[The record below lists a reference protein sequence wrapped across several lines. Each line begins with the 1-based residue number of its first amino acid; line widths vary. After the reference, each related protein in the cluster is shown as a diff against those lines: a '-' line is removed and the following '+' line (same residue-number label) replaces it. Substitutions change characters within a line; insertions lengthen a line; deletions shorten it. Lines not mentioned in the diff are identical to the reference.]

1 MCEISA
7 ATPVAG
13 LIGYATIIMQI
24 DGRLAATNR
33 VGIEIP
39 TASGERNTY
48 GWNMKEQRGRREARE
63 RRGCLYFNTLT
74 RRAKYLRCSV
84 EEEVVARRGDDDDRV

>member
-1 MCEISA
+1 LITDADSGNIQTTNPLCEMA
-7 ATPVAG
+7 GATPVAA

-39 TASGERNTY
+39 SAPGERNTA
-48 GWNMKEQRGRREARE
+48 G
-63 RRGCLYFNTLT
+63 T
-74 RRAKYLRCSV
+74 
-84 EEEVVARRGDDDDRV
+84 